1 MQFLSLQPRR
11 SSRFPVWLLL
21 LTLIV
26 PGQCVAARDTAPPQI
41 KLRTYALHNNP
52 NSADISPDGQLVVT
66 ESTVEKE
73 TDDSGT
79 RQIAEITQIWNF
91 KEDRLIA
98 EFLLQKIEVK
108 ASTRGP
114 IRDPGRGE
122 GIVRFSPNGSLVV
135 AEFGQTIHV
144 LHARDLGQLR
154 SFALTPPRDT
164 ISVVQG
170 LYKPVVRVME
180 VSPTGDVAAVLWDSG
195 AFSGR
200 VDIYDLATGKNVQ
213 SWETPAWGNSTKGL
227 TWHPNGKTILLA
239 IPDEFSYPKGFQSN
253 VFAFDVLTGAV
264 KRAFTTEM
272 LTGSVAVSPDSRV
285 LAVDM
290 NVLGVFT
297 NHDPKLKVFDLAT
310 GKKLREVS
318 GRGGGIRY
326 LVSASA
332 DGRRFLAFT
341 GIMKAKFD
349 WGDLVPFDAVVD
361 ETFSVWDLKTY
372 EGIATSQNIP
382 GLKNSWLRIS
392 SNGAYAL
399 SYGQAPFIYQLP

>member
-1 MQFLSLQPRR
+1 L
-11 SSRFPVWLLL
+11 
-21 LTLIV
+21 
-26 PGQCVAARDTAPPQI
+26 
-41 KLRTYALHNNP
+41 K
-52 NSADISPDGQLVVT
+52 
-66 ESTVEKE
+66 STV
-73 TDDSGT
+73 GT
-79 RQIAEITQIWNF
+79 IA
-91 KEDRLIA
+91 
-98 EFLLQKIEVK
+98 
-108 ASTRGP
+108 P
-114 IRDPGRGE
+114 
-122 GIVRFSPNGSLVV
+122 
-135 AEFGQTIHV
+135 
-144 LHARDLGQLR
+144 
-154 SFALTPPRDT
+154 
-164 ISVVQG
+164 
-170 LYKPVVRVME
+170 
-180 VSPTGDVAAVLWDSG
+180 
-195 AFSGR
+195 
-200 VDIYDLATGKNVQ
+200 
-213 SWETPAWGNSTKGL
+213 
-227 TWHPNGKTILLA
+227 
-239 IPDEFSYPKGFQSN
+239 
-253 VFAFDVLTGAV
+253 
-264 KRAFTTEM
+264 
-272 LTGSVAVSPDSRV
+272 SPDSRV

-341 GIMKAKFD
+341 GRMKAKFD